1 MQQAE
6 ILGIL
11 SKYIANDVLDGKD
24 IGLEPSTPL
33 LEWGVL
39 NSLEIVKL
47 VTFMSR
53 EFGVSVPG
61 DKVTATYFKDLQAL
75 AGLVVELTE
84 RGMS

>member
-75 AGLVVELTE
+75 ADLVVELTE

>member
-75 AGLVVELTE
+75 ADLVVELTE
-84 RGMS
+84 RGRS